1 METPES
7 PSSPE
12 PRANRARE
20 RHLRRKERR
29 QAMAQPSGALRQI
42 RPSGGFE
49 LPQIRLPGNPIIL
62 YGAAAVILLVAVV
75 FLIGALKPSDIAAGP
90 NAIWIGTQWTY
101 DYPGDEALRAF
112 VQQLREHQIGTVYAW
127 VSLLQPNNA
136 WSDTARLNQI
146 KTFIQQFK
154 AAYPDA
160 NLYGWL
166 SIDALGTDGSSRLG
180 DANVQKIIADFSQ
193 RMTNEFRF
201 DGVVLNVVPV
211 LDGDENYLSL
221 LRQVRGSI
229 GANSLLAAAVP
240 PDWTPVNVGIPL
252 PPRIA
257 PGTVWEEAYKQRVA
271 LIADEMIVTAYNSGF
286 SNPEDYSTW
295 MAYQVRAF
303 ANAIAT
309 LESSTR
315 LLIGVPAY
323 ESQPPAHDAAVE
335 NIDTAAAGI
344 RDGIKQA
351 GDAGAVVRGVA
362 VYAEWQMTDQDWSR
376 FRGAWAGG

>member
-12 PRANRARE
+12 PRTNRARE
-20 RHLRRKERR
+20 RHLRRKEH
-29 QAMAQPSGALRQI
+29 QKSMAQPSGAPRQI

-49 LPQIRLPGNPIIL
+49 LPRIQLPGNRVIL
-62 YGAAAVILLVAVV
+62 YGVAAAAFLVAVV
-75 FLIGALKPSDIAAGP
+75 LLIGALNPPDTEVGP

-101 DYPGDEALRAF
+101 DYPGDEALRTF
-112 VQQLREHQIGTVYAW
+112 VQELRDHRIGTVYAW
-127 VSLLQPNNA
+127 VSLLQPNNV
-136 WSDTARLNQI
+136 WSDTTRLNQI
-146 KTFIQQFK
+146 RTFIQQFK

-166 SIDALGTDGSSRLG
+166 SIDALGTDGSNRMG
-180 DANVQKIIADFSQ
+180 DSSVQQIIADFSQ
-193 RMTNEFRF
+193 RMTNEFLF

-221 LRQVRGSI
+221 LRQVRSSI
-229 GANSLLAAAVP
+229 GANRLLAVAVP

-257 PGTVWEEAYKQRVA
+257 PGTVWEETYKQRVA

-286 SNPEDYSTW
+286 SSPEDYSAW
-295 MAYQVRAF
+295 IAYQVRAF
-303 ANAIAT
+303 AAAIAT
-309 LESSTR
+309 LDSSTR

-323 ESQPPAHDAAVE
+323 DSQPPTHDSSVE
-335 NIDTAAAGI
+335 NIDTATAGI
-344 RDGIKQA
+344 RSGISQA
-351 GDAGAVVRGVA
+351 GDAGAIVQGA
-362 VYAEWQMTDQDWSR
+362 AIYAEWQMTSDDWTR
-376 FRGAWAGG
+376 FRVAWAGG